1 MPGIPMTAAR
11 TIATLFVALAAGC
24 TAGGEPPL
32 DVPAL
37 KARLGDTPVIGLFTR
52 LALRNEADD
61 LVQRFR
67 AYHRDGGKAD
77 DASLRQSYNMLV
89 LKALALIQDGD
100 PPLARTLSGS
110 REAIWGILADPEKFK
125 SFT

>member
-1 MPGIPMTAAR
+1 MPRNLMAATR
-11 TIATLFVALAAGC
+11 AIAMVFIAMAAGC

-67 AYHRDGGKAD
+67 AHHRDGSQAD
-77 DASLRQSYNMLV
+77 VASLRERYNMLV
-89 LKALALIQDGD
+89 LKTLALIQDGD
-100 PPLARTLSGS
+100 PPLARTISGS

-125 SFT
+125 SVT